1 MKVCSFLPA
10 ATSMIY
16 QMGLE
21 ELLYG
26 VTFECHSD
34 KPKVV
39 RSYLEGNNYTSL
51 EIDKVVSESKQEGK
65 SLYYIDEEL
74 LQQISPD
81 IIFTQDV
88 CDVCQISTSY
98 VERAIYKLKKQPK
111 IIPLIPRNLDDVF
124 DNAVTIAQA
133 LGKEEAAY
141 NLLAQLKKRTDS
153 ILNKLRENNAPLKR
167 VMVMEWLDPIY
178 NCGHWI
184 PYQIAQAGGVDMLS
198 NPSGYSIVTP
208 WEKVAL
214 YNPEVLVVAPCG
226 FNVERSSK
234 EIEKLTQLE
243 GWNNL
248 KAVKNNA
255 VYIADADLFTCPSLH
270 LVDGIELL
278 ASLLHPDIFPA
289 NEKFK
294 NRCVQLYRKKQCPEC
309 SKEFT
314 CSSSDCWCGKFPR
327 IMPLDMN
334 KECLCSECLE
344 KIINKKLKHQVSWNP
359 IQHS

>member
-21 ELLYG
+21 EFLYG

-51 EIDKVVSESKQEGK
+51 EIDKIVSESKQQGK

-74 LQQISPD
+74 LQQIAPD

-98 VERAIYKLKKQPK
+98 VEKAIYKLEKQPI
-111 IIPLIPRNLDDVF
+111 IIPLIPRSLDDVYE
-124 DNAVTIAQA
+124 NAITIAKA
-133 LGKEEAAY
+133 LGREEMAHS
-141 NLLAQLKKRTDS
+141 LLGQLKKRTDV
-153 ILNKLRENNAPLKR
+153 ILNKLWENNAPLKR

-184 PYQIAQAGGVDMLS
+184 PYQISQAGGVDMLS
-198 NPSGYSIVTP
+198 NPAGYSIVTP
-208 WEKVAL
+208 WEKVL
-214 YNPEVLVVAPCG
+214 QYNPEILVVAPCG
-226 FNVERSSK
+226 FNVERASK
-234 EIEKLTQLE
+234 EIEKLTELE

-248 KAVKNNA
+248 KAVKNNG
-255 VYIADADLFTCPSLH
+255 VFIADADLFTCPSLH

-278 ASLLHPDIFPA
+278 AHLFHPGIFPA
-289 NEKFK
+289 DERFK
-294 NRCVQLYRKKQCPEC
+294 TRCVQLYTNKRCPEC
-309 SKEFT
+309 NKEFT
-314 CSSSDCWCGKFPR
+314 CSSSNCWCSKLPN
-327 IMPLDMN
+327 IMPMN
-334 KECLCSECLE
+334 PEKSCLCPECLE
-344 KIINKKLKHQVSWNP
+344 KAVTEKLELH
-359 IQHS
+359 I